1 MRTNKLNTG
10 SDSASVNSNMKMK
23 SPKFFAQINSRN
35 KRFNNGDEKENLPQL
50 SQGRVCFQ
58 KLIERECDG
67 VEDPYDNI

>member
-1 MRTNKLNTG
+1 ML
-10 SDSASVNSNMKMK
+10 MK
-23 SPKFFAQINSRN
+23 SPKFFAQINWRN